1 MHGTLARQLNVIPR
15 AAGFL
20 QVRREAVADAERWI
34 VCHDARASMRLSTG
48 LALAALLATPASAQ
62 ADLLSYA
69 LGQAGDSSGGA
80 PPPKPQDPDLTAW
93 AGEAQPITL
102 PDLLQHAVRS
112 APSLASA
119 RLDIAIA
126 EAQIEPTYARDD
138 WHIRAELAARSSQ
151 GYISGITINRS
162 TQVSLTA
169 DVFRTFSTG
178 GTLSFHA
185 GSTFSRN
192 PDFVTNESVNNWAD
206 DVSVGFVQ
214 PLLRGRGAWLWNA
227 QERRATLSRDAV
239 VLARRLAA
247 IDAVQTVVSAYWDL
261 VLAERQ
267 VAITQQSLDL
277 AKERLRITTL
287 GNQGGKIPR
296 AEIPA
301 VEQIIATREED
312 VLSGELLVLERSI
325 ALRRATGMP
334 IGAGA
339 LGLRVPIDLVE
350 LQVTGDLGDLTE
362 RAYQASPELAQLA
375 ANDKVTA
382 LDIEITENG
391 LLPRLDAALSLGPS
405 GQDEK
410 FGTALKNMATFKSI
424 AVQGSLTFEH
434 QIGQEDVRG
443 QARALREQRKKL
455 EVTAFDLRAQIAQT
469 MARAVAQREVAR
481 RRVTLSQRAI
491 ELANENIKIE
501 TDRFNL
507 GKSTNF
513 DVLNR
518 LEELRQSELRKTAAL
533 IDWHKAEA
541 VVQALTGDILP
552 AYGVTVQ

>member
-1 MHGTLARQLNVIPR
+1 MHGTLPRAVSAIPR
-15 AAGFL
+15 VASISVVA
-20 QVRREAVADAERWI
+20 AVAVARLRI
-34 VCHDARASMRLSTG
+34 ACHDAPVSMRLAQG
-48 LALAALLATPASAQ
+48 LLLAAVLVTPGVAR
-62 ADLLSYA
+62 ADLLSRA
-69 LGQAGDSSGGA
+69 LGQAGGGGGTSTT
-80 PPPKPQDPDLTAW
+80 PPPPPPEDLSAW
-93 AGEAQPITL
+93 SGPAQAITL
-102 PDLLQHAVRS
+102 PDLLQHAVRN

-126 EAQIEPTYARDD
+126 EAQIEQTYARDD
-138 WHIRAELAARSSQ
+138 WGVRAELQVNSSQ
-151 GYISGITINRS
+151 GYISGITISRA
-162 TQVSLTA
+162 TQISLAA
-169 DVFRTFSTG
+169 DVFRTLPTG
-178 GTLSFHA
+178 GTINFHA
-185 GSTFSRN
+185 DSTFSRN
-192 PDFVTNESVNNWAD
+192 PDFITMEQRNNWSD
-206 DVSVGFVQ
+206 NVGVGFTQ
-214 PLLRGRGAWLWNA
+214 PLLRGRGRWLYEA
-227 QERRATLSRDAV
+227 AERRATIIRDGA

-287 GNQGGKIPR
+287 GNEGGKIPR
-296 AEIPA
+296 SEIPA
-301 VEQIIATREED
+301 VQQIIATREED
-312 VLSGELLVLERSI
+312 VLAGELLVLDRSI

-334 IGAGA
+334 IASNA
-339 LGLRVPIDLVE
+339 LGLRVPTDLVE
-350 LQVTGDLGDLTE
+350 LSIKGDIADLTE
-362 RAYQASPELAQLA
+362 RAFSASPELAQLA
-375 ANDKVTA
+375 KNDQATQI
-382 LDIEITENG
+382 DIEVTENG
-391 LLPRLDAALSLGPS
+391 LLPRLDAALQLGPS

-410 FGTALKNMATFKSI
+410 FGTALKNLVTLKSI
-424 AVQGSLTFEH
+424 GVQGSLIFEH
-434 QIGQEDVRG
+434 NIGQENVRG
-443 QARALREQRKKL
+443 RARELRTLRKKL
-455 EVTAFDLRAQIAQT
+455 EVNAFDIRAQIAQT

-518 LEELRQSELRKTAAL
+518 LEELRQSELRKTSAL

-552 AYGVTVQ
+552 AYGISVE

>member
-1 MHGTLARQLNVIPR
+1 
-15 AAGFL
+15 
-20 QVRREAVADAERWI
+20 
-34 VCHDARASMRLSTG
+34 MRLRNG
-48 LALAALLATPASAQ
+48 LALAALLASPATAK
-62 ADLLSYA
+62 ADLLSHA

-80 PPPKPQDPDLTAW
+80 PPTPKPQDPDLTAW
-93 AGEAQPITL
+93 AGPAQPSTL
-102 PDLLQHAVRS
+102 PDLLQHAVRN
-112 APSLASA
+112 APALASA

-126 EAQIEPTYARDD
+126 EAQIEQTYARDD
-138 WHIRAELAARSSQ
+138 WHIRAQLLVNSSQ
-151 GYISGITINRS
+151 GYISGITINRA
-162 TQVSLTA
+162 TTVSLTA

-178 GTLSFHA
+178 GTLQFHA
-185 GSTFSRN
+185 GSEFSRN
-192 PDFVTNESVNNWAD
+192 PNFTDPTADSRNNWAD
-206 DVSVGFVQ
+206 DLTVGFTQ
-214 PLLRGRGAWLWNA
+214 PLFRGRGAWLWNA

-247 IDAVQTVVSAYWDL
+247 INTVQTVVSAYWDL

-287 GNQGGKIPR
+287 GNEGGKIPR
-296 AEIPA
+296 SEIPA
-301 VEQIIATREED
+301 VQQIIATREED
-312 VLSGELLVLERSI
+312 VLSGELLVLDRSI
-325 ALRRATGMP
+325 ALRRAAGMP
-334 IGAGA
+334 IGAGS
-339 LGLRVPIDLVE
+339 LGLRVPTDLAE
-350 LQVTGDLGDLTE
+350 LEVKGDIADLTE
-362 RAYQASPELAQLA
+362 RAYQASPELAELA
-375 ANDKVTA
+375 ANDKIA
-382 LDIEITENG
+382 AIDIEVTENG

-410 FGTALKNMATFKSI
+410 FGTALKNTVTFKSI

-434 QIGQEDVRG
+434 SIGQEDVRG
-443 QARALREQRKKL
+443 QARALRAQREKL
-455 EVTAFDLRAQIAQT
+455 RVNAFDIRAQVAQA

-518 LEELRQSELRKTAAL
+518 LEELRQSELRKTSAL

>member
-1 MHGTLARQLNVIPR
+1 VIPR
-15 AAGFL
+15 AAGIL
-20 QVRREAVADAERWI
+20 QGCDDRGVADAEARI
-34 VCHDARASMRLSTG
+34 VCHDARAFMRLCTG
-48 LALAALLATPASAQ
+48 LALAALLASPATAQ
-62 ADLLSYA
+62 ADLLSHA
-69 LGQAGDSSGGA
+69 LGQAGDSAGGA
-80 PPPKPQDPDLTAW
+80 PPPTPHDPDLTAW
-93 AGEAQPITL
+93 AGPAQPITL
-102 PDLLQHAVRS
+102 PDLLQHAVKS
-112 APSLASA
+112 APALASA

-126 EAQIEPTYARDD
+126 EAQIEQTYARDD
-138 WHIRAELAARSSQ
+138 WQIRAELTARSSQ
-151 GYISGITINRS
+151 GNISGITLNRS
-162 TQVSLTA
+162 TQVSLVA

-178 GTLSFHA
+178 GTLNFRA

-192 PDFVTNESVNNWAD
+192 PDFRDNTQSINNWAD
-206 DVSVGFVQ
+206 NVSVGYSQ
-214 PLLRGRGAWLWNA
+214 PLLRGRGRWLWDA
-227 QERRATLSRDAV
+227 QERRATLSRDAA

-247 IDAVQTVVSAYWDL
+247 IQAVQTVVSAYWDL

-287 GNQGGKIPR
+287 GNEGGKIPR
-296 AEIPA
+296 SEIPA
-301 VEQIIATREED
+301 VQQIIATREED
-312 VLSGELLVLERSI
+312 VLSGELLVLDRSI

-350 LQVTGDLGDLTE
+350 LAVNGDIGDLTE

-375 ANDKVTA
+375 ANDKITA
-382 LDIEITENG
+382 LDIEVTENG
-391 LLPRLDAALSLGPS
+391 LLPRLDAALSLGPN

-410 FGTALKNMATFKSI
+410 FGTALKEMATFKAI
-424 AVQGSLTFEH
+424 AVQGSLLFEH
-434 QIGQEDVRG
+434 SIGQENVRG
-443 QARALREQRKKL
+443 QARALRAQRQKL

-518 LEELRQSELRKTAAL
+518 LEELRQAELRKTSAL